1 MKKIVDAN
9 LATKKSSNRKNN
21 QERMEEVTKTMEEV
35 LTQGAEPLENADSK
49 TAKEVKPKKPDRTK
63 KSGTPVCGV
72 YDNFTKSICKPNPG
86 YCETIIANA
95 TKSAGGVMYASIP
108 IELLDLDHAYQRA
121 LGPYV
126 REMAEN
132 WDEFKAG
139 VLCVNYRDGRFFIW
153 DGQNR
158 FEAAKMRGGI
168 ERLHCMIRVGWS
180 REEEA
185 LAFAKQNERKKR
197 LSAADVIR
205 AEIVGG
211 DPIAIKVKFAC
222 DNFGVTCAPRG
233 TSHPGSLCAADRA
246 KRIVA
251 TYGIEMLNDIFEV
264 IRDLRWN
271 SEIGGYKT
279 IVLHSLRN
287 VLLMKPARAL
297 TKKAIIDGAKGRTL
311 KEATIEA
318 SMRYPNLNGTEAM
331 TKLFVDMMDGNW

>member
-1 MKKIVDAN
+1 MKKITGN
-9 LATKKSSNRKNN
+9 LAMN
-21 QERMEEVTKTMEEV
+21 EVAETKT
-35 LTQGAEPLENADSK
+35 TK
-49 TAKEVKPKKPDRTK
+49 TAKAAKSKKPDRTK
-63 KSGTPVCGV
+63 KSGTPVVGV

-108 IELLDLDHAYQRA
+108 IELLDLDHSYQRA

-126 REMAEN
+126 HEMAKN

-168 ERLHCMIRVGWS
+168 DRMHCMIRIGWS

-197 LSAADVIR
+197 LSASDVIR
-205 AEIVGG
+205 AEIIGG
-211 DPIAIKVKFAC
+211 DPVAIGVKSIC
-222 DNFGVTCAPRG
+222 DKYGVNCAPMSG
-233 TSHPGSLCAADRA
+233 HTPGSLHASDRA

-251 TYGIEMLNDIFEV
+251 TYGTEMLNDIFEL
-264 IRDLRWN
+264 IRDLRWH
-271 SEIGGYKT
+271 SEVGGYKT

-287 VLLMKPARAL
+287 VLLMKPARTL
-297 TKKAIIDGAKGRTL
+297 TKKAIIDGAKGRNL
-311 KEATIEA
+311 KEVTIAA

>member
-1 MKKIVDAN
+1 MKKITGN
-9 LATKKSSNRKNN
+9 LAMN
-21 QERMEEVTKTMEEV
+21 EVVETKT
-35 LTQGAEPLENADSK
+35 TK
-49 TAKEVKPKKPDRTK
+49 TTKAAKTKKPDRTK

-72 YDNFTKSICKPNPG
+72 YDNFAKSICKPNPG

-108 IELLDLDHAYQRA
+108 IELLDLDHTYQRA

-126 REMAEN
+126 RDMAEH

-168 ERLHCMIRVGWS
+168 DRLHCMIRVGWN

-197 LSAADVIR
+197 LSSADVIR
-205 AEIVGG
+205 AEIIGG
-211 DPIAIKVKFAC
+211 DPVAMSVKAIC
-222 DNFGVTCAPRG
+222 DKYGVNCAPMNA
-233 TSHPGSLCAADRA
+233 HAPGGLHASDRA

-251 TYGIEMLNDIFEV
+251 TYGAEMLNDIFEI

-271 SEIGGYKT
+271 SEVGGYKT
-279 IVLHSLRN
+279 IVLHALRN
-287 VLLMKPARAL
+287 VLLMKPARTL
-297 TKKAIIDGAKGRTL
+297 TKKAIIEGAKGRTL
-311 KEATIEA
+311 KEATIE
-318 SMRYPNLNGTEAM
+318 SSLRYPNLNGTEAM